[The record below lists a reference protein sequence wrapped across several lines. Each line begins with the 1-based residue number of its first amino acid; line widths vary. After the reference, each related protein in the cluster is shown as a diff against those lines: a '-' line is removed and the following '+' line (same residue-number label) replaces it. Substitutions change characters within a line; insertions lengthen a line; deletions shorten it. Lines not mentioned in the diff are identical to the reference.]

1 MADTAAAPLQ
11 GPWRARRQCSSPIAA
26 RVALGRAC
34 KFVVLAGAAICLAA
48 PAWAADR
55 SAADGAVASPAEG
68 FGLAWGFGAPG
79 RVVSVRR
86 ASEFGAT
93 PDPEATIVTFAT
105 GTRLIV
111 RPTRNEPDQVSVTV
125 WLGKGRAGV
134 PEHLVHALWAS
145 VLVPVGGTDGHD
157 FAELDQQQRQSG
169 SSVTVTLVPGFSAFQ
184 WKGTV
189 ASADLA
195 AELRLLAAYARHP
208 AFGAEIA
215 EKIAHVGPMIA
226 GEIAGSAA
234 STLQRGVQHVLAG
247 STRYQE
253 LPDQA
258 DIAATTGTD
267 LAEMLRPILH
277 LAADVA
283 IVGDIRIADAIKA
296 TAATF
301 AAGDPRPTVGH
312 VAAVAIPPKPGTGP
326 TVFSHGGD
334 PVDAWLGEYWLL
346 PDFEAAPRITPVA
359 EIAAAMIEAR
369 LVAAVPPSW
378 PGASAP
384 VVRAGGSPDLKRGNA
399 IGIAL
404 ELHPED
410 IPETRLRMAAMVRA
424 IGQGGA
430 AAKELEQARGMVA
443 ARHQTEET
451 GNAWCAE
458 RLVLGMRDPRLA
470 RAMRNARYGT
480 EVSAAEVTA
489 FFRRHLARPPIVV
502 ISRAGDADAI
512 PGTGVHP

>member
-1 MADTAAAPLQ
+1 MADTAAASLQ
-11 GPWRARRQCSSPIAA
+11 CPRRARCRSSSPIAA
-26 RVALGRAC
+26 RAALGRAC
-34 KFVVLAGAAICLAA
+34 MFVALAGAAICLAA
-48 PAWAADR
+48 PAWAAGR
-55 SAADGAVASPAEG
+55 SAVGDSDASQAEG
-68 FGLAWGFGAPG
+68 SGLAGGFGAPG
-79 RVVSVRR
+79 RVVSSRR
-86 ASEFGAT
+86 ASEFGAM
-93 PDPEATIVTFAT
+93 PEPETTVVTFAS

-111 RPTRNEPDQVSVTV
+111 RPTRNEPGQVSVTA

-169 SSVTVTLVPGFSAFQ
+169 SSVTVTFVPGLSAFQ

-189 ASADLA
+189 ASTDLA
-195 AELRLLAAYARHP
+195 AELGLLAAYARHP
-208 AFGAEIA
+208 AFGAEMA

-234 STLQRGVQHVLAG
+234 STFQRGVQHVLAG

-258 DIAATTGTD
+258 DIAATTGAD
-267 LAEMLRPILH
+267 LAEMLRPTRR

-283 IVGDIRIADAIKA
+283 IVGDISVADAIKA

-301 AAGDPRPTVGH
+301 ASGGPRPRVGH
-312 VAAVAIPPKPGTGP
+312 VAAAATPPKPGTGL

-334 PVDAWLGEYWLL
+334 PAVAWLGEYWML
-346 PDFEAAPRITPVA
+346 PDFEAAPRVTAVA
-359 EIAAAMIEAR
+359 QIAAAMIEAR

-378 PGASAP
+378 PGASGP
-384 VVRAGGSPDLKRGNA
+384 VVRAGGSPELKRGNA

-410 IPETRLRMAAMVRA
+410 IPVARRQMTAMVRA
-424 IGQGGA
+424 IGEGGFV
-430 AAKELEQARGMVA
+430 AKEFAQARAMVA
-443 ARHQTEET
+443 ARHQTEEA
-451 GNAWCAE
+451 GNAWWAE
-458 RLVLGMRDPRLA
+458 RLVVGMRDPRLA
-470 RAMRNARYGT
+470 RAMRNARYRT

-489 FFRRHLARPPIVV
+489 FCRRYLARSPIIV
-502 ISRAGDADAI
+502 ISRAGDAGAI